1 MQKQVVDFNGEAV
14 GAIVPDKDHF
24 RFVAVK
30 YAVWSLD
37 GQVFSSPEDAN
48 QAVQALMSRPNGQ
61 AMPIASFWVP
71 GEGDPPENRF
81 NWNAASA
88 LPDKGSPHGGEACHA
103 E

>member
-14 GAIVPDKDHF
+14 GAVVPDKGRF

-37 GQVFSSPEDAN
+37 GRVFSKPEDASE
-48 QAVQALMSRPNGQ
+48 AVEALLSRTGGQ

-71 GEGDPPENRF
+71 GEGDPPESRF
-81 NWNAASA
+81 HWNAASA
-88 LPDKGSPHGGEACHA
+88 VPIDSSRGEGEVRHA
-103 E
+103 D